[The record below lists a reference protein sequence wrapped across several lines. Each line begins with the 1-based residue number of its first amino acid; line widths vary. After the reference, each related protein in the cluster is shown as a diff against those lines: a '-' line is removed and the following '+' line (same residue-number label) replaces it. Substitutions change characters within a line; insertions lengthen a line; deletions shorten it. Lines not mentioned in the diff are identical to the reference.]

1 MPKTVLFAGAH
12 SQLGW
17 SWLLSVLGA
26 PGSGLPPISP
36 SKSRRAITD
45 LSLGHCRVER
55 SCHRF
60 CLFLFSSLSKPNH
73 PHHEDKPGIKPGR
86 KRFSKK
92 HVVLS
97 NEGTWPTSKTF
108 HTPQKPHTVNLFF
121 CFPSLRRAD
130 NCMMHHLQGVMLF
143 FRKCQP
149 FPAPVLMLPQHF
161 PVPSAFFSLA
171 GKKNPLS
178 SATCYYFSQKEF
190 PKMMAETFF
199 YFF

>member
-1 MPKTVLFAGAH
+1 MFVC
-12 SQLGW
+12 S
-17 SWLLSVLGA
+17 
-26 PGSGLPPISP
+26 
-36 SKSRRAITD
+36 
-45 LSLGHCRVER
+45 
-55 SCHRF
+55 
-60 CLFLFSSLSKPNH
+60 LFSSLSKPNH

-86 KRFSKK
+86 KRCSKK
-92 HVVLS
+92 QVVLS

-121 CFPSLRRAD
+121 CFPSLCRAD

-149 FPAPVLMLPQHF
+149 FPAPVLILPQRF

-171 GKKNPLS
+171 GKKKTLS

-199 YFF
+199 FLNP

>member
-1 MPKTVLFAGAH
+1 MPEHNPAGVTSSLLKGRTRPSVLRVLWGRHPVGPVGFQEGFTSSPLAGPVEGVWVLWQMPKTVLFAGAH

-45 LSLGHCRVER
+45 LSLGHCRVGR

-97 NEGTWPTSKTF
+97 SEGTWPTSKTF

-121 CFPSLRRAD
+121 CFPSLHRAD
-130 NCMMHHLQGVMLF
+130 N
-143 FRKCQP
+143 
-149 FPAPVLMLPQHF
+149 
-161 PVPSAFFSLA
+161 
-171 GKKNPLS
+171 
-178 SATCYYFSQKEF
+178 
-190 PKMMAETFF
+190 
-199 YFF
+199 